1 MKLMKDALT
10 IVVVHISRQHG
21 QSLLNVSQRLKAGA
35 DFFQRLSEPGGH
47 FVALPRT

>member
-1 MKLMKDALT
+1 MKLMKDALI

-35 DFFQRLSEPGGH
+35 DFFQRLSEPGGY